1 MDGLG
6 RLVQSYVQTYTAIK
20 KIAQSRPSERDFHK
34 VPWGANTRVL
44 ANGLQSIMENFSFI
58 VSLVVVKEILAYLSA
73 ITTALQGDIL

>member
-44 ANGLQSIMENFSFI
+44 ANGLQSIMKNLVAPEN
-58 VSLVVVKEILAYLSA
+58 VSHVVRVLLRPSHVIIY
-73 ITTALQGDIL
+73 